1 MAEPDNQKINLSRQA
16 DLLDVNRTSLYRES
30 GAAKIPQ
37 ADLDDM
43 RLIDEIYTAC
53 PFYGYRRIT
62 AEMQLRGHKINR
74 KRVQRLMRI
83 MGIQGICPGPNL
95 SKRFHAQYVHPY
107 LLRGHKITHPDQIWA
122 VDITYIRM
130 LLFIERNLN
139 FLKPGGRMAI
149 VLPQGRLNNTN
160 DLFIRNFLF
169 SKARILAVVGLHP
182 NTFKPHTGTKT
193 SVVFLQK
200 YTDEEL
206 ANIREVQNRHIA
218 EWDNHYA
225 EIRTLSE
232 REELTEDD
240 LPPLLMSFLQAE
252 FEEDDTV
259 ELENNGDEIKNEETQ
274 TESDDELQE
283 RIENLKAQLA
293 AMPGRAKGKAALKRT
308 LAEAERKLA
317 SRSIKGQIKYLLD
330 DEKLLSRYRETWL
343 SDRAAEELD
352 YPIFF
357 AVSENG
363 GKDNNGEPIYKKDGN
378 GELMLDEHGHLIV
391 DHDLD
396 EIAEAFI
403 AFAKEQGFDFWTEE

>member
-1 MAEPDNQKINLSRQA
+1 MVYAIDSSPKAVKIAKALNLIAGDGKSNVYELNSLNPPKWSEEGKAAFRPLLTRFSKYEQDEANQRNFQYFDFDILMTNPPFAGSISEREILRQYRLAEKNGKTVSKIGR
-16 DLLDVNRTSLYRES
+16 
-30 GAAKIPQ
+30 
-37 ADLDDM
+37 
-43 RLIDEIYTAC
+43 
-53 PFYGYRRIT
+53 
-62 AEMQLRGHKINR
+62 
-74 KRVQRLMRI
+74 
-83 MGIQGICPGPNL
+83 
-95 SKRFHAQYVHPY
+95 
-107 LLRGHKITHPDQIWA
+107 
-122 VDITYIRM
+122 DI
-130 LLFIERNLN
+130 LFIERNLN

-363 GKDNNGEPIYKKDGN
+363 GKDNSGEPIYKKDGN